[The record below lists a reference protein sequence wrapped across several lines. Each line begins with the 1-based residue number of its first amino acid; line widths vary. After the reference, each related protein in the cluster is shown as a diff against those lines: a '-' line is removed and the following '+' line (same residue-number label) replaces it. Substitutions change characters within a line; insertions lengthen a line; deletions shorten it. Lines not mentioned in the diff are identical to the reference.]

1 MQRLFVLF
9 HSPGPRWDDAIGFLE
24 QPGIEEHIAF
34 MRSLAERGLMAL
46 GGPFSDND
54 AASSV
59 GMAVVTAPDA
69 AAAERLAHEDRSVA
83 SGLIQVTV
91 RPWNV
96 PMGFALGSIPP
107 AEQG

>member
-46 GGPFSDND
+46 GGPFSDD
-54 AASSV
+54 LDGLSFRETVGLASDFDSSFS
-59 GMAVVTAPDA
+59 AFESILASF
-69 AAAERLAHEDRSVA
+69 RLR
-83 SGLIQVTV
+83 
-91 RPWNV
+91 
-96 PMGFALGSIPP
+96 
-107 AEQG
+107 